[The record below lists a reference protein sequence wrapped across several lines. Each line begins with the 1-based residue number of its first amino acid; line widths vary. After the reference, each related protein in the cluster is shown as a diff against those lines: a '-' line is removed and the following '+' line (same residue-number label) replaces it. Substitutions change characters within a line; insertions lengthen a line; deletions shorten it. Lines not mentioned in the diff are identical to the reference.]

1 MDNQKYTKLKELLS
15 ENKKWPIAYM
25 FKCISPNNKDVI
37 NRVVALLPFEG
48 EFTFKTSK
56 NNKFVSISC
65 VAQMSDAQKIID
77 ITESVSVVPNVM
89 IL

>member
-1 MDNQKYTKLKELLS
+1 MDNQKYEKLKELLA
-15 ENKKWPIAYM
+15 ENKSWPISYM
-25 FKCISPNNKDVI
+25 FKCIAPNSKDVI
-37 NRVVALLPFEG
+37 NRVVALLPFQG
-48 EFTFKTSK
+48 DFTFKTSK

-65 VAQMSDAQKIID
+65 VAQMTDAQKIID